1 MATLREIKRRIVSIK
16 STEQITKAMK
26 MVAAAKLRK
35 AQENILAARPYAD
48 GISVLIKDI
57 LAKVESADNPLFQL
71 REVNHLGIVVVT
83 ADRGLCGSFNTNLIK
98 QALYEIHE
106 NIDKESFLF
115 TVGRKGHEFL
125 KKRNYNIL
133 DSYINIFNHL
143 EFPLAP
149 QIVDSILQA
158 YLSGKV
164 DKVIIVYNEFKSAVQ
179 QNIVVEQFL
188 PILPEDFDESEP
200 TGYDYIFEPDK
211 QELLGSL
218 LPKHL
223 NMQMWKILLE
233 SNAAE
238 QGARMTAMENA
249 TENANDMI
257 GSLTLKYNRARQSS
271 ITTEL
276 SEIVGGAE
284 ALKG

>member
-1 MATLREIKRRIVSIK
+1 M
-16 STEQITKAMK
+16 
-26 MVAAAKLRK
+26 
-35 AQENILAARPYAD
+35 
-48 GISVLIKDI
+48 
-57 LAKVESADNPLFQL
+57 AKVENADNPLFQP
-71 REVNHLGIVVVT
+71 REVNHLGVVVVT

-98 QALYEIHE
+98 QALFEIHE
-106 NIDKESFLF
+106 NIDKESFLINI
-115 TVGRKGHEFL
+115 GRKGYDFL
-125 KKRNYNIL
+125 KKRNYNIT
-133 DSYINIFNHL
+133 DFYINIFNSL
-143 EFPLAP
+143 EFALVPK
-149 QIVDSILQA
+149 IVDSIIQT
-158 YLSGKV
+158 YINGKV
-164 DKVIIVYNEFKSAVQ
+164 DKVIVIFNEFKSAVQ

-188 PILPEDFDESEP
+188 PILPEDFDESEA

-211 QELLGSL
+211 QQLLESL
-218 LPKHL
+218 LPRHL

-249 TENANDMI
+249 TENANEMI
-257 GSLTLKYNRARQSS
+257 RGLTLKYNRARQSS